1 MLTGKKIPFINENSN
16 MSSALKFI
24 SRKKLGVLVARN
36 SKKKTTGII
45 TDGQIRRTSEKK
57 GDLKQLKVRDVMTK
71 NPISVESNVLAAKA
85 LSLMNSKRITFLCVH
100 REKYKNKTIGVIH
113 IHNILESNIQWQKNL
128 YSIFFNNY
136 LFYYF
141 TRTFFKYFKKSNLS
155 SNLVTSFEKPL
166 ANESLIEDLKY
177 SSTDKEGNEYKIE
190 AKKGNIDKNDPDI
203 LYLENVDALISLN
216 NSEFISISSKFAKY
230 NTKNYDTLFNNSV
243 SVDYGEH
250 FLKSEFLDLSF
261 EKNLVSIYDNVRY
274 VGGISSLSADRAEI
288 DILSKKTKIFMEN
301 SNKKVQ
307 INSKSKDGN
316 N

>member
-1 MLTGKKIPFINENSN
+1 
-16 MSSALKFI
+16 
-24 SRKKLGVLVARN
+24 
-36 SKKKTTGII
+36 
-45 TDGQIRRTSEKK
+45 
-57 GDLKQLKVRDVMTK
+57 MTK
-71 NPISVESNVLAAKA
+71 KFYIQF
-85 LSLMNSKRITFLCVH
+85 FLIV
-100 REKYKNKTIGVIH
+100 
-113 IHNILESNIQWQKNL
+113 
-128 YSIFFNNY
+128 IFFIISLG
-136 LFYYF
+136 LFL
-141 TRTFFKYFKKSNLS
+141 KYFKKSTLS
-155 SNLVTSFEKPL
+155 SGLITSFEKPL
-166 ANESLIEDLKY
+166 TNESLIEDLKY

-274 VGGISSLSADRAEI
+274 LGGISSLSADRAEI

-307 INSKSKDGN
+307 INSKSKNGN

>member
-1 MLTGKKIPFINENSN
+1 MTKKIYIQFF
-16 MSSALKFI
+16 L
-24 SRKKLGVLVARN
+24 
-36 SKKKTTGII
+36 II
-45 TDGQIRRTSEKK
+45 
-57 GDLKQLKVRDVMTK
+57 
-71 NPISVESNVLAAKA
+71 
-85 LSLMNSKRITFLCVH
+85 
-100 REKYKNKTIGVIH
+100 
-113 IHNILESNIQWQKNL
+113 
-128 YSIFFNNY
+128 IFFIISLG
-136 LFYYF
+136 LFL
-141 TRTFFKYFKKSNLS
+141 KYFKKSNLS
-155 SNLVTSFEKPL
+155 SNLITNFEKPL

-177 SSTDKEGNEYKIE
+177 TSTDKEGNEYKIE
-190 AKKGNIDKNDPDI
+190 AKRGNIDKNDPDI

-274 VGGISSLSADRAEI
+274 LGGISSLNADRAEI

-307 INSKSKDGN
+307 INSKSKNGN